1 MRSLTLPGT
10 TLTVSALCLGTAEFG
25 ANISR
30 ADAFGLL
37 DAYTAAGGNF
47 IDTAKVYADWRPG
60 ARSIGEKTIGAWLRQ
75 RHGRD
80 RLIIATKGAHPDLA
94 RMNVPRLAPRDIS
107 ADIEASLRNLG
118 ADGLDLW
125 YLHRDDETRPVGEI
139 IETLNAQVA
148 AGWIRHF
155 GCSNWR
161 TERIA
166 EAQAY
171 AQAHGLQGFS
181 VNQMLWSLA
190 VANPKALGD
199 PTLVAMDSAMA
210 RLHAETGLAAVPYT
224 SQAHGFFH
232 KLASGAITSA
242 AAFRGGVYAGALNR
256 TRYARLLELR
266 ARTGLSLTQLVL
278 GYLIAQ
284 PFPTVPVIGP
294 ASIVQLMDSLTAAD
308 MTLSAGDVAFL
319 AANG

>member
-1 MRSLTLPGT
+1 MRTLTLPGT
-10 TLTVSALCLGTAEFG
+10 SLNVSVLCLGTAEFG

-30 ADAFGLL
+30 ADAYRLL
-37 DAYTAAGGNF
+37 DAYTATGGNF

-60 ARSIGEKTIGAWLRQ
+60 ERSIGEKTIGAWLRQ

-118 ADGLDLW
+118 VDALDLW

-139 IETLNAQVA
+139 IETLNVQVA
-148 AGWIRHF
+148 AGRVRHF

-171 AQAHGLQGFS
+171 AQTHGLQGFS
-181 VNQMLWSLA
+181 ANQMLWSLA
-190 VANPKALGD
+190 AANPKALGD
-199 PTLVAMDSAMA
+199 PTLVAMDAAMA
-210 RLHAETGLAAVPYT
+210 RLHIKTQLAATPYT

-232 KLASGAITSA
+232 KLASSVITSA
-242 AAFRGGVYAGALNR
+242 AAFRGGVYAGSLNQ

-294 ASIVQLMDSLTAAD
+294 ASIAQLMDSISAGEVA
-308 MTLSAGDVAFL
+308 LSAGDMAHL
-319 AANG
+319 TADN

>member
-1 MRSLTLPGT
+1 MRTLTLPGT
-10 TLTVSALCLGTAEFG
+10 TLSVTALCLGTAEFG
-25 ANISR
+25 AAIPR

-37 DAYTAAGGNF
+37 DAYTAAGGTF

-60 ARSIGEKTIGAWLRQ
+60 ARSIGEKTIGAWLRE
-75 RHGRD
+75 RGKAGRV
-80 RLIIATKGAHPDLA
+80 IVATKGAHPDLA
-94 RMNVPRLAPRDIS
+94 RMSLPRLAPRDIA

-118 ADGLDLW
+118 VNALDLW
-125 YLHRDDETRPVGEI
+125 YLHRDDSGRPVGEI
-139 IETLNAQVA
+139 LETLNAQVA
-148 AGWIRHF
+148 AGRVRYF

-181 VNQMLWSLA
+181 ANQMMWSLA
-190 VANPKALGD
+190 AANPKALGD
-199 PTLVAMDSAMA
+199 PTLVAMDAGMA

-232 KLASGAITSA
+232 KLEAGAILDA
-242 AAFRGGVYAGALNR
+242 QAFRGGVYAGSLNQ

-266 ARTGLSLTQLVL
+266 AQTGLSLTQLVL
-278 GYLIAQ
+278 GYLISQ

-294 ASIVQLMDSLTAAD
+294 ASIAQLMDSLTAAD
-308 MTLSAGDVAFL
+308 VTLSPEEVAYL
-319 AANG
+319 SADD